1 MSYTIGNSIR
11 VSIDFRDPAGVY
23 VDPTAVE
30 VRIRKPAPSAET
42 AVLAA
47 VRDDLGRFHADV
59 LVDRAGI
66 WAYRAVAS
74 GAVVAAVEGTF
85 EVAPSVSDFTTQ

>member
-1 MSYTIGNSIR
+1 MSYTIGNYIR
-11 VSIDFRDPAGVY
+11 IAVDFRDSGGNY

-30 VRIRKPAPSAET
+30 IRVHMPAPDSAT
-42 AVLAA
+42 VVLSGI
-47 VRDDLGRFHADV
+47 RDELGHFHADV
-59 LVDRAGI
+59 LVDRAGT

-85 EVAPSVSDFTTQ
+85 DVAFPLARFSDT